1 MPINITGS
9 FRIQSIYTG
18 DKVAYLTIKDKADG
32 GICKVAHPLPLP
44 KAVVDDGL
52 VKLEGVL
59 HSRLFSN
66 NVGLTF
72 DGIVTALEK

>member
-1 MPINITGS
+1 MISISGS

-18 DKVAYLTIKDKADG
+18 DKVAYLTIKDKSDG
-32 GICKVAHPLPLP
+32 SICKVAHPLPLP
-44 KAVVDDGL
+44 KPIVDDAL
-52 VKLEGVL
+52 VKLDGVL

-72 DGIVTALEK
+72 EGTVTSLEK